1 MVYKLK
7 PKLPLSDLAEWRN
20 GSASD
25 SSMWNATLPQWS
37 LQKVIRS
44 NRVSVILFYFYDFTF
59 SSTSTTAHLYSVE
72 FQSFSVNEAH
82 TRSGSVSMVIV
93 VAERAWQEEST
104 T

>member
-1 MVYKLK
+1 M
-7 PKLPLSDLAEWRN
+7 SDLAEWRN

-44 NRVSVILFYFYDFTF
+44 NRVSVILFFQDFTF
-59 SSTSTTAHLYSVE
+59 SYTSTTVYLYSHDV
-72 FQSFSVNEAH
+72 QSFSMNAAH
-82 TRSGSVSMVIV
+82 TRSGSVSLVIV
-93 VAERAWQEEST
+93 AAQRAWQEEST

>member
-1 MVYKLK
+1 M
-7 PKLPLSDLAEWRN
+7 ATEWRN

-44 NRVSVILFYFYDFTF
+44 NRVSVILFFKKNFTF
-59 SSTSTTAHLYSVE
+59 SSTSTTAYLYSVE

-82 TRSGSVSMVIV
+82 TRSGSVSMAM
-93 VAERAWQEEST
+93 VAAQRAWQEKST
-104 T
+104 V